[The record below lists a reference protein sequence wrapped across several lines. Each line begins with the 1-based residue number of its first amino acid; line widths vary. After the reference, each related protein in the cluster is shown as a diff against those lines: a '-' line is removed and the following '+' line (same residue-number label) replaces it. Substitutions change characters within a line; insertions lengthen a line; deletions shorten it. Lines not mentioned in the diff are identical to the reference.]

1 MRNYKKP
8 EENLLS
14 KKGCL
19 NTWKQKKARD
29 IAVSS
34 IAAHTEALH
43 ENLILK
49 DQQIESSPTKD
60 AQRDGK

>member
-1 MRNYKKP
+1 M
-8 EENLLS
+8 LS